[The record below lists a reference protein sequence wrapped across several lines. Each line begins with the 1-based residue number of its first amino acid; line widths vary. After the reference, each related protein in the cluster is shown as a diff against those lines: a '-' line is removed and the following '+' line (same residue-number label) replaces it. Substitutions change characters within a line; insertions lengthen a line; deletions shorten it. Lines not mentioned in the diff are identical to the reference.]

1 MRQRTLRG
9 WNSSF
14 NSRFPLDVKSVLM
27 TASNQNR
34 LRKYLRTRGSIVSS
48 LTNMNWA
55 AKSTSVRMHLNIE
68 NNTTH
73 PSRPTLWTK
82 NQRKCSV
89 QQPRQGHSGHLA
101 QVSSTHFQRC
111 CRILSVWFQSAA
123 NNQLSMDITSN
134 RASVNVLYVQCVIN
148 Q

>member
-73 PSRPTLWTK
+73 LQDRLCG
-82 NQRKCSV
+82 RKI
-89 QQPRQGHSGHLA
+89 SGNVAFSNLVRVTRVILHRCLQHTFNA
-101 QVSSTHFQRC
+101 AAEFFRCDSKVLQTINLVWILQVIEQ
-111 CRILSVWFQSAA
+111 
-123 NNQLSMDITSN
+123 
-134 RASVNVLYVQCVIN
+134 VLMYYMCN
-148 Q
+148 M